1 MKKITML
8 IALLCAAAT
17 LCGCTAIPS
26 KPQETPET
34 VETEDVTEEAPYDE
48 VVPQRYD
55 NENVDVL
62 LHLNAEGGVF
72 EGNIRTDGEAF
83 DGSGYVVLDEGMTL
97 THIISAPASQ
107 HYRVVLAAQSYT
119 GGAVRVKIP
128 GESVGVLYIEPTE
141 SEEFNLYGLD
151 NIYLAHGDWLSTFEV
166 ISGTVSM
173 DYILVEDSAAVS
185 STSYAISPSPVAS
198 GSSIASIGL
207 MNYFSDIYGQYTLTA
222 QNVTPGTNT
231 EIDCVYRE
239 TGRYPAIR
247 SGDVIYSSPSIAEEN
262 AEKAAEEL
270 RLAQEWG
277 QNGGISSLKW
287 HWYSP
292 SPNKSSIYSSETD
305 FDLSDAFTEYEV
317 ALADIEEVK
326 GLYEGGLVNEATY
339 RLISDLDAM
348 AETLKPLCEAGVP
361 ILWQP
366 IPDGESRLYWWG
378 GNSEEYKWLWRV
390 MFSRFSSFHDL
401 NNLIWVW
408 NGSSKDFYP
417 GDSVCDIVGQSFE
430 EGSTASF
437 AARFGALARIS
448 DTDTKAVAVT
458 TNNRIMSPSYMM
470 RDNALWLWTA
480 LGNGECIINSDGTL
494 SEKYNSWQI
503 LHNTLNNRLTLA
515 LDELPD
521 FKEYSLVE

>member
-1 MKKITML
+1 MRYFSRSFALL
-8 IALLCAAAT
+8 IAAAM
-17 LCGCTAIPS
+17 LCGCSAIPS
-26 KPQETPET
+26 KPQDAPIADET
-34 VETEDVTEEAPYDE
+34 TEVTEEAPYDE

-55 NENVDVL
+55 KENVDVL
-62 LHLNAEGGVF
+62 LRLNAEGGVF
-72 EGNIRTDGEAF
+72 DGNVRTDGEAY
-83 DGSGYVVLDEGMTL
+83 DGSGYVVLDKGMTL

-119 GGAVRVKIP
+119 GGSVRVKIP

-141 SEEFNLYGLD
+141 EEEFVLYGLD
-151 NIYLAHGDWLSTFEV
+151 NIYLEHGEWLTVFEV
-166 ISGTVSM
+166 LNGTVSM
-173 DYILVEDSAAVS
+173 DYIIVEDSSSVS
-185 STSYAISPSPVAS
+185 STSYSISPSPVVS
-198 GSSIASIGL
+198 GSAIASIGL

-222 QNVTPGTNT
+222 QNVTPGTNA
-231 EIDCVYRE
+231 EIDCIFRE
-239 TGRYPAIR
+239 TGRYPAVR
-247 SGDVIYSSPSIAEEN
+247 CGNVIYSSPSITQEYAD
-262 AEKAAEEL
+262 KAAEEL

-277 QNGGISSLKW
+277 ENGGISSLMW

-292 SPNKSSIYSSETD
+292 TDNKSSIYSSETD
-305 FDLSDAFTEYEV
+305 FELSNAVTEYEV

-348 AETLKPLCEAGVP
+348 AEVLKPLCEAGVP

-366 IPDGESRLYWWG
+366 IPDGESSLYWWG
-378 GNSEEYKWLWRV
+378 GSCEEYKWLWRV
-390 MFSRFSSFHDL
+390 MYSRFSSFHDL

-408 NGSSKDFYP
+408 NGSSRDFYP
-417 GDSVCDIVGQSFE
+417 GDSVCDIIGQSFE

-437 AARFGALARIS
+437 AARFSALARIS

-458 TNNRIMSPSYMM
+458 CNNKIMNPSYMM

-480 LGNGECIINSDGTL
+480 LGSGENIINSDGTL
-494 SEKYNSWQI
+494 SEVHNSWQT
-503 LHNTLNNRLTLA
+503 LHNTFNNRVTLT

>member
-1 MKKITML
+1 MIKFGRFSALL
-8 IALLCAAAT
+8 IAAAM

-26 KPQETPET
+26 KPQSAPESA
-34 VETEDVTEEAPYDE
+34 EATEETEEAPYDE
-48 VVPQRYD
+48 VVPQRYS

-62 LHLNAEGGVF
+62 LRLNAEGGVF
-72 EGNIRTDGEAF
+72 EGNIRTDGMMY
-83 DGSGYVVLDEGMTL
+83 DGSGYIVLDEEMSL
-97 THIISAPASQ
+97 THIISVPASQ

-119 GGAVRVKIP
+119 GAAVRVKIP
-128 GESVGVLYIEPTE
+128 GESVGVLYIEPTD
-141 SEEFNLYGLD
+141 STEFTLYGLD
-151 NIYLAHGDWLSTFEV
+151 NIYLEHGEWLTVFEV
-166 ISGTVSM
+166 LSGTVSM
-173 DYILVEDSAAVS
+173 DYILVEDSSAVS
-185 STSYAISPSPVAS
+185 STAYSVSASPVVS
-198 GSSIASIGL
+198 GSAIASIGL

-222 QNVTPGTNT
+222 QNVTPGTNA
-231 EIDCVYRE
+231 ELDCIFRE

-247 SGDVIYSSPSIAEEN
+247 CGDVIYSSPAVAEEY

-277 QNGGISSLKW
+277 ENGGISSLMW

-292 SPNKSSIYSSETD
+292 SEGKSSIYSTETD
-305 FDLSDAFTEYEV
+305 FDLSDAVTEYEV

-326 GLYEGGLVNEATY
+326 GLCEGGLVNEATY

-348 AETLKPLCEAGVP
+348 AEALKPLCEAGVP

-366 IPDGESRLYWWG
+366 IPDGESSLYWWG
-378 GNSEEYKWLWRV
+378 GDSEEYKWLWRL

-417 GDSVCDIVGQSFE
+417 GDSVCDIVGQSFA

-437 AARFGALARIS
+437 AARFGALSRIS

-458 TNNRIMSPSYMM
+458 STDRIMNPSYMM

-480 LGNGECIINSDGTL
+480 LGSGESIINSDGTL
-494 SEKYNSWQI
+494 SETNNSWQT
-503 LHNTLNNRLTLA
+503 LHNTFNNRVTLT

-521 FKEYSLVE
+521 FHEYSLVE